1 MLYKVS
7 RARTDNIF
15 EPIKFWRS
23 PDWSISTRVPQAS
36 YILEEVLYAGDFND
50 VNIHL
55 LPKVPRLRIWL
66 SDRVVNELQKLDI
79 VVESH
84 YTALIIAR
92 ISDWET
98 IENFCPTINYFDEA
112 GFEITPSQEYI
123 SRTPQTA
130 IKVETISIFE
140 AIVRWNI
147 ELYFVEDYD
156 GLKLSLKSAGIRYS
170 EQT

>member
-15 EPIKFWRS
+15 EPSKFWRS
-23 PDWSISTRVPQAS
+23 PDWSVSLKVPHES
-36 YILEEVLYAGDFND
+36 FILEEVLYAGDFHD
-50 VNIHL
+50 VNLYL
-55 LPKVPRLRIWL
+55 LPNVPRLRIWL
-66 SDRVVNELQKLDI
+66 SDRVIEDLKKLDI
-79 VVESH
+79 IVENR

-98 IENFCPTINYFDEA
+98 IEGFYPTINYFDEA
-112 GFEITPSQEYI
+112 GFELTPSQEYI
-123 SRTPQTA
+123 ARTPQTA

-140 AIVRWNI
+140 AIDRWNI

-156 GLKLSLKSAGIRYS
+156 ALKLNLNRIGIAYS

>member
-7 RARTDNIF
+7 RARTDNLF
-15 EPIKFWRS
+15 EPSKFWRS
-23 PDWSISTRVPQAS
+23 PDWSVSMKVPHES
-36 YILEEVLYAGDFND
+36 YILDEVLYAGDFND

-55 LPKVPRLRIWL
+55 LPNVPRLRIWL
-66 SDRVVNELQKLDI
+66 SDRAVTELKKLDI
-79 VVESH
+79 IVASH
-84 YTALIIAR
+84 YTALIIAQ

-98 IENFCPTINYFDEA
+98 IETFCPTINYFDEA
-112 GFEITPSQEYI
+112 GFELTPSQEYI

-130 IKVETISIFE
+130 IKVETISIFD

-156 GLKLSLKSAGIRYS
+156 GLKLSLNSVGVRFS

>member
-15 EPIKFWRS
+15 EPSKFWRS
-23 PDWSISTRVPQAS
+23 SDWSVSLRAPQDG
-36 YILEEVLYAGDFND
+36 YILEEVLYAGDFHD
-50 VNIHL
+50 VNLHL
-55 LPKVPRLRIWL
+55 LPNVPRLRIWL
-66 SDRVVNELQKLDI
+66 SDRVVNELKKLDI
-79 VVESH
+79 IVDSQ

-98 IENFCPTINYFDEA
+98 IEGFYPTINYFDEA

-140 AIVRWNI
+140 AIARWNVD
-147 ELYFVEDYD
+147 LYFVEDYD
-156 GLKLSLKSAGIRYS
+156 ILKLNLTSAGIRYS